1 MLLPLFE
8 LVYRHTVIGPL
19 KLQTEKCLG
28 ENTDISILDYVSGCK
43 HTLIKACE
51 ITHENIKQSH
61 IKMKQW
67 YDRDGRII

>member
-19 KLQTEKCLG
+19 KLQTEKCLS

-43 HTLIKACE
+43 HTFIKASE
-51 ITHENIKQSH
+51 IAHENNK
-61 IKMKQW
+61 
-67 YDRDGRII
+67 